1 MMTHAKG
8 VFTGGDGDALAP
20 GVGALGE
27 ATEAAGG
34 FRGCGTGIRVGHGSR
49 RGRVLRGGANGQD
62 GAATERPV
70 RRPRSAELHIQAG
83 RHLHIVAEGGRGSCE
98 FHDNVSQ
105 PAHAASGYRGKER
118 KPLPAAQFIRR
129 LDRRTTTAQSMGRA
143 RPRPRGRIGGARST
157 VPHHRA
163 CQHKRANKRASHSPG
178 SGRSDTSSERVGWS
192 GWALARVDGWLVG
205 MGCWGRCGG
214 VAWAGGGELV
224 AGSMAGV
231 EREELSCLLVYLF
244 CMGGA

>member
-1 MMTHAKG
+1 MTHAKG

-34 FRGCGTGIRVGHGSR
+34 FRRCGTGIRVGHGSR

-62 GAATERPV
+62 GAAAERPV

-129 LDRRTTTAQSMGRA
+129 LDRRTTTAQSMGRP
-143 RPRPRGRIGGARST
+143 RPRPRAGSAGLARQSHTIG
-157 VPHHRA
+157 
-163 CQHKRANKRASHSPG
+163 RASTSVRTRELATHRDRDGLILVQRGLDGPG
-178 SGRSDTSSERVGWS
+178 GPWREWTAGWWAWAVGSDVAGWLGRAAESWLRGVWRVWSGRS
-192 GWALARVDGWLVG
+192 
-205 MGCWGRCGG
+205 
-214 VAWAGGGELV
+214 
-224 AGSMAGV
+224 
-231 EREELSCLLVYLF
+231 
-244 CMGGA
+244 